1 MAPYYYYYIPS
12 FTGFFLEI
20 KISKKVHKNMCP
32 EGHGKL
38 QQFYFL
44 FPWSQVKYIPILTIY
59 VQEGNEQK
67 NY

>member
-1 MAPYYYYYIPS
+1 
-12 FTGFFLEI
+12 
-20 KISKKVHKNMCP
+20 MCP